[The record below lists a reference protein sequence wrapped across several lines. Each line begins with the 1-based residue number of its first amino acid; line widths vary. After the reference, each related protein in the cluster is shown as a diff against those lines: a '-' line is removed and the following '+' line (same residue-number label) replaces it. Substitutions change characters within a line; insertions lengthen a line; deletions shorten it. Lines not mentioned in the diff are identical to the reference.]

1 MESKWMLYTKRAEFE
16 KISARFNI
24 SPMLARII
32 INRDV
37 KEEEIGKY
45 LSDDINMMYL
55 PKLLDGVEEADEII
69 TVEIKNGSKIRV
81 VGDYDIDGVC
91 SSYILTKALKY
102 FGANVDVR
110 IPHRIKD
117 GYGIND
123 DIINEAKNDGIS
135 MIITCDNG
143 IAAHSQ
149 MELAKQLGI
158 KVIITDHH
166 EVYQENGEDFLP
178 TALEVIN
185 PKRSDCNYPFK
196 EICGALV
203 AYKLIEYMY
212 EKRNPGR
219 KIYEDIKLSDL
230 LEIAAIATV
239 GDVMPLRDENR
250 ILVKNGLKRIQNTR
264 NKGLRALINVTNMQ
278 DKTISAYHIG
288 FILGPCLNAGGRLE
302 NALIALNMFMAKSD
316 EEALSFAGHLK
327 ELNDERKTLTLEN
340 VKRAVEI
347 GENEYKDDDIL
358 VIYLKNCHESIA
370 GIIAGRVREALG
382 KPTIILT
389 DAFGEEDLVKGSGRS
404 VESYNMFEELYK
416 IKDIFTKFGGHH
428 MAAGMSLLKKRMSE
442 FRIRLNGNSK
452 LEPEDFISKIWIDI
466 PLPFAALSMDFVR
479 ELNKLEPFGN
489 KNEKPKFAR
498 KDIKIISKN
507 ILGKNKNVVKMLLED
522 VDGSRMDAIYFC
534 DGEAFLKEL
543 GESKTVD
550 IIYYPDINE
559 YAGRESLQ
567 INITD
572 YKIRRG

>member
-16 KISARFNI
+16 KISARFGI
-24 SPMLARII
+24 SQMLARII

-37 KEEEIGKY
+37 AKEEIGKY
-45 LSDDINMMYL
+45 LSSDINMMYSS
-55 PKLLDGVEEADEII
+55 KLLDGVGDADNII
-69 TVEIKNGSKIRV
+69 TREIKKKSKIRV

-91 SSYILTKALKY
+91 SSYILVKTLKY

-135 MIITCDNG
+135 LIVTCDNG

-149 MELAKQLGI
+149 MELARELGI
-158 KVIITDHH
+158 NVIITDHH
-166 EVYQENGEDFLP
+166 EVYRENNKDLLP
-178 TALEVIN
+178 TADMVIN

-203 AYKLIEYMY
+203 AYKLMEYMY
-212 EKRNPGR
+212 EKRNPGK
-219 KIYEDIKLSDL
+219 KIYDDLDLSDL
-230 LEIAAIATV
+230 LEVAAIATV
-239 GDVMPLRDENR
+239 GDVMPLKDENR
-250 ILVKNGLKRIQNTR
+250 ILVKNGLYRLPGTK
-264 NKGLRALINVTNMQ
+264 NKGLRALINVTNIEG
-278 DKTISAYHIG
+278 KRIGAYHIG

-302 NALIALNMFMAKSD
+302 NALIALNMLLAKTD
-316 EEALSFAGHLK
+316 EEAFGFANHLK
-327 ELNDERKTLTLEN
+327 ELNDERKDLTLEN
-340 VKRAVEI
+340 VKRALEI
-347 GENEYKDDDIL
+347 AENEYKEDDVL
-358 VIYLKNCHESIA
+358 VIYLKECHESIA

-382 KPTIILT
+382 KPAIILT
-389 DAFGEEDLVKGSGRS
+389 DAMGEEDMVKGSGRS
-404 VESYNMFEELYK
+404 IESYNMFEELYK

-428 MAAGMSLLKKRMSE
+428 MAAGMSLLKERVGELRSG
-442 FRIRLNGNSK
+442 LNSNSK
-452 LEPEDFISKIWIDI
+452 LVPEDFIQKIWIDI
-466 PLPFAALSMDFVR
+466 PLPFSELSMDFVR
-479 ELNKLEPFGN
+479 ELSKLEPFGN

-507 ILGKNKNVVKMLLED
+507 ILGKNKNVVKMVLED
-522 VDGSRMDAIYFC
+522 MDSSRVEAIYFG
-534 DGEAFLKEL
+534 DGEAFFEKL
-543 GESKTVD
+543 GDSNIID

-572 YKIRRG
+572 YKIRR

>member
-16 KISARFNI
+16 KISARFGI
-24 SPMLARII
+24 SQMLARII

-37 KEEEIGKY
+37 AKEEIGKY
-45 LSDDINMMYL
+45 LSSDINMMYSS
-55 PKLLDGVEEADEII
+55 KLLDGVGDADNII
-69 TVEIKNGSKIRV
+69 TREIKKKSKIRV

-91 SSYILTKALKY
+91 SSYILVKTLKY

-135 MIITCDNG
+135 LIVTCDNG

-149 MELAKQLGI
+149 MELARELGI
-158 KVIITDHH
+158 NVIITDHH
-166 EVYQENGEDFLP
+166 EVYRENNKDLLP
-178 TALEVIN
+178 TADMVIN

-203 AYKLIEYMY
+203 AYKLMEYMY
-212 EKRNPGR
+212 EKRNPGK
-219 KIYEDIKLSDL
+219 KIYDDLDLSDL
-230 LEIAAIATV
+230 LEVAAIATI
-239 GDVMPLRDENR
+239 GDVMPLKDENR
-250 ILVKNGLKRIQNTR
+250 ILVKNGLYRLPNTK
-264 NKGLRALINVTNMQ
+264 NKGLRALINVTNMEG
-278 DKTISAYHIG
+278 KRIGAYHIG

-302 NALIALNMFMAKSD
+302 NALIALNMLLAKTD
-316 EEALSFAGHLK
+316 EEAFGFANHLK
-327 ELNDERKTLTLEN
+327 ELNDERKDLTLEN
-340 VKRAVEI
+340 VKRALEI
-347 GENEYKDDDIL
+347 AENEYKEDDVL
-358 VIYLKNCHESIA
+358 VIYLKECHESIA

-382 KPTIILT
+382 KPAIILT
-389 DAFGEEDLVKGSGRS
+389 DAMGEEDMVKGSGRS
-404 VESYNMFEELYK
+404 IESYNMFEELYK

-428 MAAGMSLLKKRMSE
+428 MAAGMSLLKERVGELRSG
-442 FRIRLNGNSK
+442 LNSNSK
-452 LEPEDFISKIWIDI
+452 LVPEDFIQKIWIDI
-466 PLPFAALSMDFVR
+466 PLPFSELSMDFVR
-479 ELNKLEPFGN
+479 ELSKLEPFGN

-507 ILGKNKNVVKMLLED
+507 ILGKNKNVVKMVLED
-522 VDGSRMDAIYFC
+522 VDSSRVEAIYFG
-534 DGEAFLKEL
+534 DGEAFFEKL
-543 GESKTVD
+543 GDSNIID

-572 YKIRRG
+572 YKIRR